1 MKILLVSS
9 RFPFPLEKGDKLRLF
24 YQIRELSKYH
34 EIILCSLTT
43 IQISKQELSALE
55 PFCSKIYIL
64 KLSKYRVV
72 IRLIRSFLKKLPF
85 SIGYFYSQNVQKKL
99 NQIIK
104 DELPDHIYCNLV
116 RTTEYV
122 KDVDIDKTLDYM
134 DAFSTIMRK
143 RISISNFVSKSIFRR
158 EAILLKHYE
167 EKIFYSFDNHCII
180 SDQDRS
186 SLQFRNADN
195 IDVIPNGIDLD
206 FFKLNESV
214 KKEFDIVF
222 VGNLGYHP
230 NIIAVQ
236 FLIEEIMPLLLKNNP
251 NIKILIAGAR
261 PTKQILSLA
270 SKNIIIEGWLEDI
283 RYAYW
288 KSKIMVAPIF
298 QGAGQQNKI
307 LEAMACGVPCIT
319 TSIVNNPY
327 QALHGETILIA
338 DNKIEF
344 ANRIEM
350 ILKQD
355 DLYNEMIYNS
365 LEFAK
370 KYSWEA
376 FGQKLNKLVEKGN
389 W

>member
-43 IQISKQELSALE
+43 IPISEQELSPLE

-72 IRLIRSFLKKLPF
+72 IRLIRSFFKKLPF
-85 SIGYFYSQNVQKKL
+85 SIGFFYSQIVQKKL

-104 DELPDHIYCNLV
+104 EELPDHIYCNLV

-122 KDVDIDKTLDYM
+122 KDIDIDKTLDYM
-134 DAFSTIMRK
+134 DAFSTIMNK
-143 RISISNFVSKSIFRR
+143 RISISNFLTKNIFRR
-158 EAILLKHYE
+158 EATLLKQYE

-180 SDQDRS
+180 SEQDRS
-186 SLQFRNADN
+186 TLDFKIADK
-195 IDVIPNGIDLD
+195 IEIIPNGIDLD
-206 FFKLNESV
+206 FFKPNTEI
-214 KKEFDIVF
+214 KKEYDIVF

-230 NIIAVQ
+230 NIIAVNY
-236 FLIEEIMPLLLKNNP
+236 LIDEILPLLLKENQD
-251 NIKILIAGAR
+251 IKILIAGAR
-261 PTKQILSLA
+261 PTKHILSLA
-270 SKNIIIEGWLEDI
+270 SKNIIIEGWLDDI
-283 RYAYW
+283 RFAYW

-327 QALHGETILIA
+327 QAIQGETILIA
-338 DNKIEF
+338 DNNIEF
-344 ANRIEM
+344 AKQIELV
-350 ILKQD
+350 LKNGK
-355 DLYNEMIYNS
+355 LYNKLICNS
-365 LEFAK
+365 LEFSK
-370 KYSWEA
+370 YYSWEA
-376 FGQKLNKLVEKGN
+376 FGQKLNKLIEKGN